1 MLTYPHMFSHPHM
14 LTFSHIYI
22 LTYVL
27 LDMFL
32 VILNLSTSV
41 KVKLGMLWDTFNIVL
56 INLCSSNI
64 ISAVLVKSFSI
75 VHNAYAVTA
84 NSTQSDLS
92 MCSITR
98 LGQHLTATVL
108 PWSVVVLSWLT
119 VLPRI
124 KRLQVSWR
132 DYVRKYMG
140 AGVIM

>member
-1 MLTYPHMFSHPHM
+1 MDQALMEQGAM
-14 LTFSHIYI
+14 I
-22 LTYVL
+22 VL
-27 LDMFL
+27 LDMSL
-32 VILNLSTSV
+32 VILSIIFNLITSV
-41 KVKLGMLWDTFNIVL
+41 KVKLGMPWDTFNIVL

-84 NSTQSDLS
+84 NSTQSDLT

-108 PWSVVVLSWLT
+108 PWTVVVLSWLT

-124 KRLQVSWR
+124 RRLQVSWR
-132 DYVRKYMG
+132 YY
-140 AGVIM
+140 

>member
-1 MLTYPHMFSHPHM
+1 MDQTLMEQGAM
-14 LTFSHIYI
+14 IVI
-22 LTYVL
+22 
-27 LDMFL
+27 LDMLL
-32 VILNLSTSV
+32 VIITIIFNLITSV

-132 DYVRKYMG
+132 YYVS
-140 AGVIM
+140 I

>member
-1 MLTYPHMFSHPHM
+1 MDQALMEQGAM
-14 LTFSHIYI
+14 I
-22 LTYVL
+22 VL
-27 LDMFL
+27 LDMSL
-32 VILNLSTSV
+32 IILSIIINLITSV
-41 KVKLGMLWDTFNIVL
+41 KVKLGMPWDTFNIVL

-84 NSTQSDLS
+84 NSTQSDLT

-108 PWSVVVLSWLT
+108 PWTVVVLSWLT

-124 KRLQVSWR
+124 RRLQVSSR
-132 DYVRKYMG
+132 YYVSCDEYVQVVGEVDR
-140 AGVIM
+140 

>member
-1 MLTYPHMFSHPHM
+1 MDQALMEQGAM
-14 LTFSHIYI
+14 I
-22 LTYVL
+22 VL
-27 LDMFL
+27 LDMSL
-32 VILNLSTSV
+32 IILSIIINLITSV
-41 KVKLGMLWDTFNIVL
+41 KVKLGMPWDTFNIVL

-84 NSTQSDLS
+84 NSTQSDLT

-108 PWSVVVLSWLT
+108 PWTVVVLSWLT

-124 KRLQVSWR
+124 RRLQVSWR
-132 DYVRKYMG
+132 YYVRK
-140 AGVIM
+140 

>member
-1 MLTYPHMFSHPHM
+1 MDQALMEQGAM
-14 LTFSHIYI
+14 I
-22 LTYVL
+22 VL
-27 LDMFL
+27 LDMSL
-32 VILNLSTSV
+32 IILSIIINLITSV

-84 NSTQSDLS
+84 NSTQSDLT

-108 PWSVVVLSWLT
+108 PWTVVVLAWLT
-119 VLPRI
+119 ILPRI
-124 KRLQVSWR
+124 KRLQVRWR
-132 DYVRKYMG
+132 YYVRNY
-140 AGVIM
+140 I

>member
-1 MLTYPHMFSHPHM
+1 MDQALMEQGAM
-14 LTFSHIYI
+14 I
-22 LTYVL
+22 VL
-27 LDMFL
+27 LDMSL
-32 VILNLSTSV
+32 IILSIIINLITSV
-41 KVKLGMLWDTFNIVL
+41 KVKLGMPWDTFNIVL

-84 NSTQSDLS
+84 NSTQSDLT

-108 PWSVVVLSWLT
+108 PWTVVVLSWLT

-124 KRLQVSWR
+124 RRLQVSSR
-132 DYVRKYMG
+132 DDLSKYMWWG
-140 AGVIM
+140 